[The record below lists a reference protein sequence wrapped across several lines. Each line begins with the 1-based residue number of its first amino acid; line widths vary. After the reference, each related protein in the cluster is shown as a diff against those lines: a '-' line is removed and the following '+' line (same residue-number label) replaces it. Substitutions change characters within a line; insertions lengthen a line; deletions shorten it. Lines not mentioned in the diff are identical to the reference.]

1 MKRRAIIG
9 CLVAVFLFVGS
20 AHAAVDRGP
29 YIGIGGSYAIQNFD
43 TDELDVLRYYGFNP
57 EFDNTWGINAKV
69 GYKFN
74 PVVSLEV
81 AFEYLP
87 GFNYSE
93 TSRWSSPPISIDAD
107 LDVLTVVL
115 AGKFYPVPGYVRPY
129 FTAGLG
135 VMNASMDSTV
145 SAAGYF
151 PESAKEDETD
161 ACGKIGFG
169 IDFFINPNLS
179 FNVEGAYTVGFSD
192 LDNIR
197 YFTVSAGLG
206 FHF

>member
-1 MKRRAIIG
+1 MKRFSIIG
-9 CLVAVFLFVGS
+9 CIIAVFIFVGS

-43 TDELDVLRYYGFNP
+43 TDELNDLRGYGYDP
-57 EFDNTWGINAKV
+57 EFDNTWGINAKI

-74 PVVSLEV
+74 PVIALEV

-87 GFNYSE
+87 GFNYNE
-93 TSRWSSPPISIDAD
+93 TSRWGYPPVSIDAD
-107 LDVLTVVL
+107 IDVWTAVL
-115 AGKFYPVPGYVRPY
+115 AAKVYPFPGNVRPY

-135 VMNASMDSTV
+135 IMNASMDAQV

-151 PESAKEDETD
+151 PESAKEDQTE

-179 FNVEGAYTVGFSD
+179 FNVEGAYTAGFGD
-192 LDNIR
+192 LDDIG
-197 YFTVSAGLG
+197 YFVVSAGLG